1 MNHILSNLQNE
12 VSSLMFADKGLIE
25 NINKGNNYNIY
36 NFEFLKIIKKKQL
49 LYASF
54 ILIVFICII
63 YIIITPNKK
72 KPTTSSS
79 LREVKYGKK
88 I

>member
-36 NFEFLKIIKKKQL
+36 NFEFLKIIKKKTVVIRIF
-49 LYASF
+49 YF
-54 ILIVFICII
+54 NRI
-63 YIIITPNKK
+63 YMHYIHNHNSEQEKANNIFFT
-72 KPTTSSS
+72 
-79 LREVKYGKK
+79 
-88 I
+88 